1 VTTRIVLA
9 DPSDLVLRGLQS
21 VLKDHETVEIVHI
34 TRSTDDLLE
43 ILEHLKT
50 DVLLFNERLDP
61 LLDVLELIEQIKQRS
76 SVRIV
81 VLGTVADGMLARDLF
96 AVGVMGYLYLAD
108 DLTDCLIPAIRTVL
122 KDRFYLSPTV
132 NAEYLVVMQSARRD
146 WQLDAEMRLVLRLLA
161 QGCHMHDIAAQMKTS
176 LRRVYWVREKLR
188 GRFGVTTNEHL
199 VSRAVLE
206 GFTAS
211 DV

>member
-1 VTTRIVLA
+1 MKTRIVLA

-21 VLKDHETVEIVHI
+21 VLKDHETVEIVHT

-43 ILEHLKT
+43 TLEHPT
-50 DVLLFNERLDP
+50 PDVLIFNERLDP
-61 LLDVLELIEQIKQRS
+61 LLDGLALIEQIKQRLS
-76 SVRIV
+76 LKMI
-81 VLGTVADGMLARDLF
+81 VLGTVADGMLVRDLF

-108 DLTDCLIPAIRTVL
+108 DLADCLIPAIRTVL
-122 KDRFYLSPTV
+122 KNRFYLSPTA

-146 WQLDAEMRLVLRLLA
+146 WQLDAEMQLVLRLLA

>member
-1 VTTRIVLA
+1 MTTRIVLA
-9 DPSDLVLRGLQS
+9 DPSDLVLRGLES
-21 VLKDHETVEIVHI
+21 VLKDHASIEIVHT

-43 ILEHLKT
+43 ALEHLKP

-76 SVRIV
+76 SVRMI
-81 VLGTVADGMLARDLF
+81 VLGAAVDGLLVRDLF
-96 AVGVMGYLYLAD
+96 AAGAIGYLYLAD
-108 DLTDCLIPAIRTVL
+108 DLTDCLISAVRTVL
-122 KDRFYLSPTV
+122 RDRFYLSPTV

-146 WQLDAEMRLVLRLLA
+146 WQLDAEMRLVLRLLV
-161 QGCHMHDIAAQMKTS
+161 QGCHMHDIAAQMKIS

-199 VSRAVLE
+199 ISRAVLE